1 MTADS
6 FSVKN
11 EVNLQARGNCIKNKK
26 ELDPSEEI
34 RAYEEKTCI
43 LSSRSSSSNDKH
55 HCRHL
60 TKSGYQSMKKGPQK
74 HFSSMISS

>member
-26 ELDPSEEI
+26 ELVPSEEI
-34 RAYEEKTCI
+34 RD
-43 LSSRSSSSNDKH
+43 L
-55 HCRHL
+55 
-60 TKSGYQSMKKGPQK
+60 
-74 HFSSMISS
+74 